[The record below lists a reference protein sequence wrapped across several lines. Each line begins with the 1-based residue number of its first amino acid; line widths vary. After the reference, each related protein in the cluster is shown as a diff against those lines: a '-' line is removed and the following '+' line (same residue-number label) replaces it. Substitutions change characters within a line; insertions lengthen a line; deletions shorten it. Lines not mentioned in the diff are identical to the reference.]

1 MEIVNSSKVLQA
13 ETRMLLDGK
22 LLVPSSSAVARLAQR
37 GRGSEPAAGDGRRA
51 LERRA
56 KLPPLAP
63 PQSDSPEEEE
73 LRLTLNSLST
83 ELHKLDDIHWICPLM
98 QCSEE
103 VGDAPVVCSGVFR
116 RF

>member
-1 MEIVNSSKVLQA
+1 MFKL
-13 ETRMLLDGK
+13 RLL
-22 LLVPSSSAVARLAQR
+22 
-37 GRGSEPAAGDGRRA
+37 AA
-51 LERRA
+51 
-56 KLPPLAP
+56 

-103 VGDAPVVCSGVFR
+103 VGGDPGALRPALRGGGSELFVCFR
-116 RF
+116 SRCGAAARAAA